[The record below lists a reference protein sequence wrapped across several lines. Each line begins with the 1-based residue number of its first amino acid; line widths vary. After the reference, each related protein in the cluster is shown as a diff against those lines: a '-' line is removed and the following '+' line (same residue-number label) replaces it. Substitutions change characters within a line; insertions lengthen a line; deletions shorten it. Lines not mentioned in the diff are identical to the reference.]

1 MKNRNPIAV
10 ALLPLITF
18 GIYSLYWQVKT
29 KGEMN
34 SLGADIPTA
43 WLIVIPLVN
52 IWWLWKYSEGVEK
65 VTANKMSGILAF
77 VLLFLIGSIGG
88 AIIQNEFNNIGDQ
101 PAQSQPTE
109 PVTAAAPG
117 FGSPAPADTSPPPS
131 NDTPQNKPPQA

>member
-52 IWWLWKYSEGVEK
+52 
-65 VTANKMSGILAF
+65 T
-77 VLLFLIGSIGG
+77 LIKRK
-88 AIIQNEFNNIGDQ
+88 
-101 PAQSQPTE
+101 
-109 PVTAAAPG
+109 PVWYR
-117 FGSPAPADTSPPPS
+117 
-131 NDTPQNKPPQA
+131 QAL